1 MKHIDDCRYQRQ
13 SRMTSYNN
21 DKIKSISYNNS
32 VNPKFFF
39 FFFKC
44 NFSNVQISQTNQCK
58 VYTVD
63 GLLLNILILPGT
75 QRVGGM
81 HHIKCS

>member
-1 MKHIDDCRYQRQ
+1 MKHIDDLRYQRQ

-32 VNPKFFF
+32 VSPKFFF
-39 FFFKC
+39 L
-44 NFSNVQISQTNQCK
+44 NVISQMYRLAKRSNQCK
-58 VYTVD
+58 VYAVD

>member
-1 MKHIDDCRYQRQ
+1 MKHIDDLRYQRQ

-21 DKIKSISYNNS
+21 DKIKCISYNNS
-32 VNPKFFF
+32 VNPKLFFL
-39 FFFKC
+39 KC

-75 QRVGGM
+75 QWVGGT
-81 HHIKCS
+81 I